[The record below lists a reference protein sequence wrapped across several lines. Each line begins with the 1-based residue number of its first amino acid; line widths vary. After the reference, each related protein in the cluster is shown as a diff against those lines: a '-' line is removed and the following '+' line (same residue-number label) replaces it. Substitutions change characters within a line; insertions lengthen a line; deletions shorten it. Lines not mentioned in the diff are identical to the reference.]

1 MDRTAAE
8 QREEAEGGSGVRGAA
23 SLSCDPSP
31 MSFSVR
37 AATSLDS
44 ATLLSLVRALA
55 LYERAPDEV
64 VATESDYVRALSA
77 SPPEMEALIA
87 EDDERRALGFALFFP
102 TWSTWRGR
110 PGIHLE
116 DLFVVPEARGRGIGR
131 ALLARVAAL
140 AVERGCARLE
150 WQVLDWNEPALGFY
164 RSLGARSMAEWIAMR
179 ADGDALLTLAR
190 LS

>member
-1 MDRTAAE
+1 
-8 QREEAEGGSGVRGAA
+8 
-23 SLSCDPSP
+23 
-31 MSFSVR
+31 MSILIR
-37 AATSLDS
+37 RATSDD
-44 ATLLSLVRALA
+44 AALLLTLVRALA
-55 LYERAPDEV
+55 TYERAPDDV

-77 SPPEMEALIA
+77 SPPEMEAIVA
-87 EDDERRALGFALFFP
+87 EEDGDALGFALFFP

-131 ALLARVAAL
+131 SLLSRVAAL

-164 RSLGARSMAEWIAMR
+164 RSLGARSLDEWIAMR
-179 ADGDALLTLAR
+179 ADGASLEALAAI
-190 LS
+190 S

>member
-1 MDRTAAE
+1 MSSISLRRATPDDATTLLTL
-8 QREEAEGGSGVRGAA
+8 VRG
-23 SLSCDPSP
+23 
-31 MSFSVR
+31 
-37 AATSLDS
+37 
-44 ATLLSLVRALA
+44 LA
-55 LYERAPDEV
+55 LYEREPDAV

-77 SPPEMEALIA
+77 SPPEMEAWLA
-87 EDDERRALGFALFFP
+87 EENGAALGFALFFS

-131 ALLARVAAL
+131 ALLSRVAAL

-164 RSLGARSMAEWIAMR
+164 RSLGARSLREWIAMR
-179 ADGDALLTLAR
+179 VDGEALEGLGR
-190 LS
+190 P